1 MQDKRIWDTVPLSK
15 SLPTDHPIRKIMSKS
30 ASKWKWATERV
41 MFFKE
46 GKVFIQSV
54 TAYGTGMFLLQCDS
68 KMGES
73 VSNVQ
78 VVQNFDWKHKVS
90 VMSPCLPKPELRIDL
105 LQAGPCKAPHILSF
119 GPTRITKGYTKT
131 EQVTSTR
138 NQMYHT
144 DGPKTFDNRQFGP
157 DGSILSDAPAATLR
171 NATLGRPD
179 SISALFSFFICTF
192 IGLRP
197 YGDRVAPTAGFRL
210 HATIGTAVIFLFD
223 LYHQACILWS
233 VLFGV

>member
-15 SLPTDHPIRKIMSKS
+15 SLPTNHPIRKIMSKS

-54 TAYGTGMFLLQCDS
+54 TAYGTGMFLLQCDA

-157 DGSILSDAPAATLR
+157 DGSILISCCNASQRDTWPTRFHKCSIQFLHLHFYRFTTLWRSRGSHSWVSAPCHDWHCR
-171 NATLGRPD
+171 HI
-179 SISALFSFFICTF
+179 SI
-192 IGLRP
+192 
-197 YGDRVAPTAGFRL
+197 
-210 HATIGTAVIFLFD
+210 
-223 LYHQACILWS
+223 
-233 VLFGV
+233 